1 MSDYIH
7 YVSNDAKIANLHNR
21 SATIVVDARSSS
33 VVGKAVVVV
42 VDLLD
47 SLLQNADHGV
57 ETTKAILVN
66 GTARVRIRNRNYG
79 IIDQETNLLGLV
91 SGRAGHDLSGEVGCE
106 GNELACDKGVGSL
119 VAGGAEGRAVEQGG
133 QVEGGKSVENNDLV
147 GGISVDGL
155 VQREIG

>member
-1 MSDYIH
+1 MK
-7 YVSNDAKIANLHNR
+7 NDAQIANLHNR
-21 SATIVVDARSSS
+21 SATVVVNTRSSS

-42 VDLLD
+42 VDLLN
-47 SLLQNADHGV
+47 SLLQNTNHGV
-57 ETTKAILVN
+57 ETTKTILVN

-79 IIDQETNLLGLV
+79 IIDQETNLLGLI
-91 SGRAGHDLSGEVGCE
+91 SGRASHDLRSEVGGE

-133 QVEGGKSVENNDLV
+133 QIEGGKSVENDNLV

>member
-1 MSDYIH
+1 MSNYIH
-7 YVSNDAKIANLHNR
+7 DMKNDAQIANLHDR
-21 SATIVVDARSSS
+21 SATIVVDTRSSS

-42 VDLLD
+42 VDLLN

-66 GTARVRIRNRNYG
+66 GTARVGIRNRNHS

-91 SGRAGHDLSGEVGCE
+91 PGRAGHDLSGEVGGE

-133 QVEGGKSVENNDLV
+133 
-147 GGISVDGL
+147 
-155 VQREIG
+155 

>member
-7 YVSNDAKIANLHNR
+7 YVDNDARIANSHSR
-21 SATIVVDARSSS
+21 SATIIVNTRSSS

-42 VDLLD
+42 VDLLN
-47 SLLQNADHGV
+47 SLLQDTDHDV

-66 GTARVRIRNRNYG
+66 GTARVRIRNRNHG

-91 SGRAGHDLSGEVGCE
+91 PGRAGHDLSGEVSGE

-119 VAGGAEGRAVEQGG
+119 VAGRAKGRAIEQCG
-133 QVEGGKSVENNDLV
+133 
-147 GGISVDGL
+147 
-155 VQREIG
+155 